1 MQIPIKR
8 HAIPVFPER
17 QRPHVKELND
27 LPFPRKRV
35 SFEKKS
41 LRFFYFRCV
50 CVGGGG
56 GDAIH
61 WAPEDRKLLERNYL
75 EQKLPIKR
83 NVKKTRYTSCGSL

>member
-56 GDAIH
+56 GRYSLGPRRSKTPGA
-61 WAPEDRKLLERNYL
+61 KLFGTE
-75 EQKLPIKR
+75 
-83 NVKKTRYTSCGSL
+83 TSYQAKC